1 MKIFAVVTNSGEII
15 YIDADYFKIRD
26 GEIHF
31 YIGAEKR
38 SDIYVSSSGTIVV
51 PEDIIQKKKMGLD

>member
-1 MKIFAVVTNSGEII
+1 MKIYAVITNSGEIV
-15 YIDADYFKIRD
+15 YIDADYFKVRD

-51 PEDIIQKKKMGLD
+51 SEEMIHKKAMGDE